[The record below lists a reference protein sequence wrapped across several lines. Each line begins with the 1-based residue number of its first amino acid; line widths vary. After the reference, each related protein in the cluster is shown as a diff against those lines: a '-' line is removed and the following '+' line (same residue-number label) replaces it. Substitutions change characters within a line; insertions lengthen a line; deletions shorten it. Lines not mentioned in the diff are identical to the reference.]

1 MENMLFVNSSPH
13 IRSEVTTQ
21 RLMLDVIIA
30 LIPAAFAGIYFFGSR
45 AALLIAVTVVSCV
58 GFEYITRKVL
68 KRSNTI
74 GDLSAVVTGLIL
86 ALNLPSTL
94 PIWMAVIGSFFAI
107 VIVKQLFGGLGYNF
121 VNPALAARAF
131 LLVSYGAKMT
141 SWTPPL
147 TMPAADVDAVSLA
160 TTEGIDAVSFA
171 TPLGALKGGGQLPK
185 LFDMFI
191 GNIGGSLGETSALA
205 LIIGGIYLL
214 VRGVITWHIPVIYIG
229 TVGLLAWIMGP
240 EGLFTGNPLFHIL
253 AGGLMLGAI
262 FMATDYTTSPMTKKG
277 TIIYAIGCGVLTMLF
292 RLYTNMPEGVS
303 YAILLMNVSV
313 PILDRCTKPARFGGK
328 AHV

>member
-1 MENMLFVNSSPH
+1 MENMLYVSSSPH

-30 LIPAAFAGIYFFGSR
+30 LIPAAFAGIYFFGLR
-45 AALLIAVTVVSCV
+45 AALLIAVTVISSVV
-58 GFEYITRKVL
+58 FEYLIRKML
-68 KRSNTI
+68 KRNTTI

-94 PIWMAVIGSFFAI
+94 PVWMAVVGSFFAI

-131 LLVSYGAKMT
+131 LIVSYGARMT

-147 TMPAADVDAVSLA
+147 TVAND
-160 TTEGIDAVSFA
+160 IDALSYA
-171 TPLGALKGGGQLPK
+171 TPLGALKEGGQLPN
-185 LFDMFI
+185 LLDMFI

-214 VRGVITWHIPVIYIG
+214 ARGVITWHIPVIYIG

-240 EGLFTGNPLFHIL
+240 YGIFTGNPLFHIL

-277 TIIYAIGCGVLTMLF
+277 VVIYAIGCGVLTMLF
-292 RLYTNMPEGVS
+292 RMYTNMPEGVS

-313 PILDRCTKPARFGGK
+313 PIIDRCTKPARFGGK

>member
-1 MENMLFVNSSPH
+1 MENMLYVNSSPH

-30 LIPAAFAGIYFFGSR
+30 LIPAAFAGIYFFGFR
-45 AALLIAVTVVSCV
+45 AALLIAVTVISSV
-58 GFEYITRKVL
+58 GFEYLIRKVL
-68 KRSNTI
+68 KRNNTI
-74 GDLSAVVTGLIL
+74 GDLSAAVTGFIL
-86 ALNLPSTL
+86 ALNLPPEL
-94 PIWMAVIGSFFAI
+94 PFWMAIVGSFFAI

-121 VNPALAARAF
+121 LNPALAARAF
-131 LLVSYGAKMT
+131 LIVSYGARMT
-141 SWTPPL
+141 TWTRPF
-147 TMPAADVDAVSLA
+147 TTAADIDSVSLA
-160 TTEGIDAVSFA
+160 TAADIDAVSFA
-171 TPLGALKGGGQLPK
+171 TPLGALKEGSNLPE
-185 LFDMFI
+185 LMDMFL

-205 LIIGGIYLL
+205 LIIGGIYLIA
-214 VRGVITWHIPVIYIG
+214 RSVISWHIPVIYIG

-240 EGLFTGNPLFHIL
+240 NGIFTGNPLFHIL

-262 FMATDYTTSPMTKKG
+262 FMATDNTTSPMTKKG

-313 PILDRCTKPARFGGK
+313 PMIDRCTKPARFGGK

>member
-1 MENMLFVNSSPH
+1 
-13 IRSEVTTQ
+13 
-21 RLMLDVIIA
+21 MLDVIIA
-30 LIPAAFAGIYFFGSR
+30 LIPSAFAGIYFFGLR
-45 AALLIAVTVVSCV
+45 AALLIAVTVISSV
-58 GFEYITRKVL
+58 GFEYLIRKAL
-68 KRSNTI
+68 KRNNTI

-86 ALNLPSTL
+86 ALNLPPAL
-94 PIWMAVIGSFFAI
+94 PFWMAIVGSFFAI

-131 LLVSYGAKMT
+131 LIVSYGARMT

-147 TMPAADVDAVSLA
+147 TVANDVDALSY
-160 TTEGIDAVSFA
+160 A
-171 TPLGALKGGGQLPK
+171 TPLGALKQGGQLPK

-214 VRGVITWHIPVIYIG
+214 ARGVISWHIPVIYIG

-240 EGLFTGNPLFHIL
+240 DGIFTGNPLFHVL

-277 TIIYAIGCGVLTMLF
+277 TVIYAIGCGVLTILF

-313 PILDRCTKPARFGGK
+313 PIIDRCTKPVRFGGE